1 MCIQQMITR
10 IVLTYPS
17 PHMVGILWHNMVYDL
32 LSWVLITIL
41 FTIVHSGTPG
51 CINPIKKRFWSF
63 SQYLLISYIPLA
75 MTATSLLSASLN
87 SVLSRS
93 HMCLCWDYFNK
104 PHVFQVCHCCLTW
117 LWDGDTGHSLLS
129 KSHSSCWERLTL
141 VCFHTE
147 KNENGL
153 VTALTAFLTP
163 ISALRAV

>member
-1 MCIQQMITR
+1 M
-10 IVLTYPS
+10 
-17 PHMVGILWHNMVYDL
+17 
-32 LSWVLITIL
+32 
-41 FTIVHSGTPG
+41 HSGTPG

-147 KNENGL
+147 KKWEWFGHSPDCISDTHQCFACSING
-153 VTALTAFLTP
+153 
-163 ISALRAV
+163 SAWCLWWLGVGMIVFF